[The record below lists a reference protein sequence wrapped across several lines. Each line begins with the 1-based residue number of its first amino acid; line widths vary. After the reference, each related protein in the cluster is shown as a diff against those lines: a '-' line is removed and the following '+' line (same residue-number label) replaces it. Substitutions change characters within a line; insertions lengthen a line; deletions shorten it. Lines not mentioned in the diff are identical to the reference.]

1 MTLAMRTML
10 LTAGLLLV
18 SVLIPTGVD
27 AFTFTPDRL
36 ETEVYPGVP
45 LTEELT
51 LLNET
56 GDVIRVVLTPVA
68 LDLSQ
73 AALGRATFLR
83 STAGDVSMA
92 WLRVSPDQL
101 LLEPGQS
108 RSVDITISAPASA
121 SGVLAG
127 GIAAAVRP
135 VRSDE
140 SAGEVSIETVTGPFV
155 FANVLSGTETKEG
168 AIDTIGTAGGS
179 RWFSALPV
187 TFEVSFANNGTAYLK
202 PVGEIEVR
210 DVFGRL
216 VATVPLDDQ
225 RLVLPHTRRTF
236 NTRWNRQEEP
246 TSALMRELVQPL
258 VGPFTATARMT
269 YDEQTA
275 PAVSTTIWF
284 FPWRSAL
291 LLGVILVGVAMSR
304 RRLRRV

>member
-1 MTLAMRTML
+1 ML
-10 LTAGLLLV
+10 LTAVVLLAP
-18 SVLIPTGVD
+18 VLIPTGVD

-45 LTEELT
+45 QTEELT

-56 GDVIRVVLTPVA
+56 GEVIRVVLTPVA

-83 STAGDVSMA
+83 STAGDVSIA

-108 RSVDITISAPASA
+108 RSVDVTISAPASA

-127 GIAAAVRP
+127 GIAAAFRP

-140 SAGEVSIETVTGPFV
+140 EAGAVSIETVTGPFI
-155 FANVLSGTETKEG
+155 FANVLSGTTTKEG
-168 AIDTIGTAGGS
+168 AIDAIETSGGS

-202 PVGEIEVR
+202 PAGKVEVR
-210 DVFGRL
+210 DVLGRL
-216 VATVPLDDQ
+216 VAELPLDGQ
-225 RLVLPHTRRTF
+225 LLVLPHTRRTF
-236 NTRWNRQEEP
+236 TMSWNRQEEP
-246 TSALMRELVQPL
+246 TSALMRELVSPL

-275 PAVSTTIWF
+275 QPISTTIWF

-291 LLGVILVGVAMSR
+291 LLGVIVVGIAMSR